1 MKQRRTILYYLKR
14 VWAYLKDY
22 RFSSILLKYFLL
34 LFICLVLPVSALG
47 IWYAGRLKDNIREEI
62 FKRNEESLRQAYINV
77 NSVILSVKNLAYS
90 FSVNDSVQYLA
101 VRPSVSNDTT
111 GNRDS
116 LVEMLSIV
124 GTANEYIDSSYLYF
138 FNSGFKF

>member
-111 GNRDS
+111 GNR
-116 LVEMLSIV
+116 
-124 GTANEYIDSSYLYF
+124 NRQ
-138 FNSGFKF
+138 